1 MDLAHYIAVRD
12 ERDALAERVRQLE
25 AVLFDRAWV
34 PHDWRLTTSEATILN
49 VLALRSVATKPAL
62 LFALYGDDPDGG
74 AEDKTLDVLIWKLRQ
89 KLGPLGIAIENVWG
103 QGYRLDDTS
112 RLFLTQMWKAAA

>member
-1 MDLAHYIAVRD
+1 MDLAYYVAMRE

-34 PHDWRLTTSEATILN
+34 PHDWRLTASEATLLN

-74 AEDKTLDVLIWKLRQ
+74 AADKTLDVLIWKLRQ
-89 KLGPLGIAIENVWG
+89 KLGPLGIVVDNVWG
-103 QGYRLDDTS
+103 QGYRLDDAS